1 MRASLA
7 GVTEK
12 AFSDSILRCGR
23 ITCFMLVAACLSACA
38 PARGHVQTPIIHAET
53 RTKTFENVVFDLEF
67 AITQR
72 NFRITGRND
81 IGRGIRARGVKDF
94 PQAMI
99 IHFCN
104 LTLAQEA
111 LELDPLFITHM
122 PCRVAVYDH
131 GERVTVTTTS
141 LPEDSDEPRV
151 NAFSRKLNIMLRRIL
166 NFAVQ

>member
-1 MRASLA
+1 
-7 GVTEK
+7 
-12 AFSDSILRCGR
+12 
-23 ITCFMLVAACLSACA
+23 MLVVVCLPACA
-38 PARGHVQTPIIHAET
+38 PPRGHVQTPIIHAET

-94 PQAMI
+94 PQALI

-111 LELDPLFITHM
+111 LELDPFFITHM

-131 GERVTVTTTS
+131 GERITVTTTS
-141 LPEDSDEPRV
+141 LPEDSDDPRV
-151 NAFSRKLNIMLRRIL
+151 KTFSRKLNVMLRRIL
-166 NFAVQ
+166 NFAVR